1 MTRNE
6 PLTIYVSESEK
17 NHLKSEANEEGETL
31 SSYVYKLA
39 QAERK
44 RRGVEK
50 AATDPSAE
58 ERIEA
63 LIAEAKEE
71 LTEIAEDTKDLNAR
85 AGAYSVANF
94 ELLKQNYPDA
104 RRKEVLR
111 TGSRRLRYPLE
122 EHADLQAT
130 SDEDE
135 NKNDQDED
143 REDNSGS
150 NGKVSSVDE
159 LLDR

>member
-1 MTRNE
+1 MSRDTV
-6 PLTIYVSESEK
+6 ISVYVSESEK
-17 NHLKSEANEEGETL
+17 NHLQSEANEEGETL

-50 AATDPSAE
+50 AATDLSAE

-63 LIAEAKEE
+63 LIAEAKED
-71 LTEIAEDTKDLNAR
+71 LTEIAQDTKDMNAR
-85 AGAYSVANF
+85 AGAYSIANF

-104 RRKEVLR
+104 RRKEVLE
-111 TGSRRLRYPLE
+111 TGARRLRYPLE
-122 EHADLQAT
+122 DHDITDDTDDQ
-130 SDEDE
+130 EDG
-135 NKNDQDED
+135 DQ
-143 REDNSGS
+143 DNSGS
-150 NGKVSSVDE
+150 HGSDGKASSVDE

>member
-1 MTRNE
+1 MTRD
-6 PLTIYVSESEK
+6 TVISVYVSESEK
-17 NHLKSEANEEGETL
+17 NHLKSEADDEGETL

-50 AATDPSAE
+50 AATDLSAE

-63 LIAEAKEE
+63 LIADDTDTLE
-71 LTEIAEDTKDLNAR
+71 EIAKDTKDLNAR

-122 EHADLQAT
+122 EHADLQVT

-135 NKNDQDED
+135 NDQDDD
-143 REDNSGS
+143 RDDNSG
-150 NGKVSSVDE
+150 KASSVDE

>member
-1 MTRNE
+1 MTRD
-6 PLTIYVSESEK
+6 TVISVYVSESEK
-17 NHLKSEANEEGETL
+17 NHLKSEADDEGETL

-50 AATDPSAE
+50 AATDLSAE

-63 LIAEAKEE
+63 LITEAKED

-130 SDEDE
+130 SDV
-135 NKNDQDED
+135 DED
-143 REDNSGS
+143 REDNSG
-150 NGKVSSVDE
+150 KVSNVDE

>member
-1 MTRNE
+1 MTRD
-6 PLTIYVSESEK
+6 TVISVYVSESEK
-17 NHLKSEANEEGETL
+17 NHLKSEADDEGETL

-50 AATDPSAE
+50 AATDLSAE

-63 LIAEAKEE
+63 LITEAKED

-122 EHADLQAT
+122 EHADLQVT

-135 NKNDQDED
+135 NDQDDD
-143 REDNSGS
+143 RDDNSG
-150 NGKVSSVDE
+150 KASSVDE

>member
-1 MTRNE
+1 MTRD
-6 PLTIYVSESEK
+6 TVISVYVSENEK
-17 NHLKSEANEEGETL
+17 SHLKSEANEEGETL

-50 AATDPSAE
+50 AATDLSAE

-63 LIAEAKEE
+63 LIADATDTLE
-71 LTEIAEDTKDLNAR
+71 EIAKDTKDLNAR

-94 ELLKQNYPDA
+94 ELLKQNHPDA
-104 RRKEVLR
+104 RRKEVLQ

-122 EHADLQAT
+122 EHDDLQAT
-130 SDEDE
+130 AESDADRDDQDDDSDE
-135 NKNDQDED
+135 
-143 REDNSGS
+143 NSGKS
-150 NGKVSSVDE
+150 TSVDD
-159 LLDR
+159 LL

>member
-1 MTRNE
+1 MTRD
-6 PLTIYVSESEK
+6 TVISVYVSESEK
-17 NHLKSEANEEGETL
+17 NHLKSEADDEGETL

-50 AATDPSAE
+50 AATDLSAE

-63 LIAEAKEE
+63 LIAEATDTLE
-71 LTEIAEDTKDLNAR
+71 EIAQDTKDLNAR

-94 ELLKQNYPDA
+94 ELLKQNYPDV
-104 RRKEVLR
+104 RRKEVLQ

-122 EHADLQAT
+122 EHDITDDTDDQ
-130 SDEDE
+130 EDT
-135 NKNDQDED
+135 DS
-143 REDNSGS
+143 DNSGS